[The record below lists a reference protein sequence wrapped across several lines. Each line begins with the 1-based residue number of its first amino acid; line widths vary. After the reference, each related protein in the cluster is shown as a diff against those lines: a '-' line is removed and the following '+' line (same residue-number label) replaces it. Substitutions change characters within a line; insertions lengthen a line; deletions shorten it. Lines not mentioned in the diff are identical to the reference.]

1 MGENEIKN
9 MNMFDPG
16 KSKFYTP
23 IMTALAAFFG
33 KDPEQVTEAELDQDL
48 QGAGT
53 LAAIQENARNE
64 ALLAVQSKLEAMD
77 GFEARLSGLEATLAE
92 RDATIEALNASL
104 TDRQTE
110 LESLQAANLQHE
122 TIVAAN
128 KAKIQE
134 LAGQVATLKA
144 GKLVENDVPQL
155 TNYETINT
163 PISVKAG
170 ELNKRFG
177 FTANN

>member
-1 MGENEIKN
+1 
-9 MNMFDPG
+9 MFDPG

-64 ALLAVQSKLEAMD
+64 ALLSVQSKMD
-77 GFEARLSGLEATLAE
+77 GFETRLQGLEATLAE
-92 RDATIEALNASL
+92 RDETIEALNA
-104 TDRQTE
+104 TVTERQNQ
-110 LESLQAANLQHE
+110 LEALQAENAQHE

-128 KAKIQE
+128 KAKINE

-144 GKLVENDVPQL
+144 GKLVENDVAAVP
-155 TNYETINT
+155 NYESINQ

-170 ELNKRFG
+170 ALNERFG
-177 FTANN
+177 FPANN

>member
-1 MGENEIKN
+1 MGTDEIVKTHFY
-9 MNMFDPG
+9 MFDPT

-64 ALLAVQSKLEAMD
+64 ALLAVQSKMD
-77 GFEARLSGLEATLAE
+77 GFESRLQGLEATLAE
-92 RDATIEALNASL
+92 RDATIEALNA
-104 TDRQTE
+104 TVTERQTQ
-110 LESLQAANLQHE
+110 LEALQADTLQHE

-170 ELNKRFG
+170 ALNERFG
-177 FTANN
+177 FPANN

>member
-1 MGENEIKN
+1 MGENETKN
-9 MNMFDPG
+9 MNMFDPS

-64 ALLAVQSKLEAMD
+64 ALLAVQSKMD
-77 GFEARLSGLEATLAE
+77 GFESRLQGLEATLAE
-92 RDATIEALNASL
+92 RDATIEALNA
-104 TDRQTE
+104 TVAERQTE
-110 LESLQAANLQHE
+110 LEALQAETLQHE

-128 KAKIQE
+128 KAKINE

-144 GKLVENDVPQL
+144 GKLLQNDEPQAP
-155 TNYETINT
+155 NYESINT

-170 ELNKRFG
+170 DLNKRFG

>member
-1 MGENEIKN
+1 
-9 MNMFDPG
+9 MFDPG
-16 KSKFYTP
+16 KSKFYAP

-77 GFEARLSGLEATLAE
+77 GFEARLSGLETTLSE

-104 TDRQTE
+104 TERETE
-110 LESLQAANLQHE
+110 LQSLQAANLQHE

-128 KAKIQE
+128 KAKINE

-144 GKLVENDVPQL
+144 GKLVENDVAAVP
-155 TNYETINT
+155 NYESINQ

-170 ELNKRFG
+170 ALNERFG
-177 FTANN
+177 FPANN

>member
-1 MGENEIKN
+1 
-9 MNMFDPG
+9 MFDPT

-53 LAAIQENARNE
+53 LAAIHESARNE
-64 ALLAVQSKLEAMD
+64 ALLAVQSKMD
-77 GFEARLSGLEATLAE
+77 GFETRLQGLEATLAE
-92 RDATIEALNASL
+92 RDATIETLNAAV
-104 TDRQTE
+104 TERQTQ
-110 LESLQAANLQHE
+110 LEALQADNLQHA

-128 KAKIQE
+128 KAKIAE
-134 LAGQVATLKA
+134 LAGQVSTLKA
-144 GKLVENDVPQL
+144 GKLVENDVPQA
-155 TNYETINT
+155 TNYESINT

-170 ELNKRFG
+170 ALNERFG
-177 FTANN
+177 FPANN